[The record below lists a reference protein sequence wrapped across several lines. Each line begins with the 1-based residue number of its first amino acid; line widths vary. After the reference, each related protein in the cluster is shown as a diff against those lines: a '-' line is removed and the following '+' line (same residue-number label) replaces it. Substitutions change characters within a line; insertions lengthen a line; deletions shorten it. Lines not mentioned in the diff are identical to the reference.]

1 MRLSLLARAVAPVF
15 VACAAMLAGCED
27 HHKVNEAIA
36 SEQLG
41 KIVPVVRESV
51 AQVRRGLPEG
61 AAKLG
66 TLIETDPG
74 ANLAGLQKAIQS
86 ARSAVKDLDLA
97 KSTFFSFADTSG
109 VVLRSEADPDLLAQK
124 SVFAAFPMLKKAAEP
139 NSGIV
144 EVYGEMQEMR
154 GVRNGPDQQW
164 VLAHPVKT
172 PDGAVKGMFVTGWS
186 YRIFARYLEDTAKR
200 NLQESIKQ
208 QGKKNEPLLYLF
220 VVKDTQA
227 YGSPVTP
234 DVSAEAIGKLDLV
247 TKTASG
253 PYRGSIEITHRAFGV
268 AAERTPDLGDNAA
281 VAVIISEI

>member
-1 MRLSLLARAVAPVF
+1 MRLSLVARAVAPFFIALAPVI
-15 VACAAMLAGCED
+15 AGCSD
-27 HHKVNEAIA
+27 QKVNEAIA
-36 SEQLG
+36 AEQLG
-41 KIVPVVRESV
+41 KIVPVAKECV

-74 ANLAGLQKAIQS
+74 ANLVGLQKAIQS

-97 KSTFFSFADTSG
+97 KSTFFSFADTAG

-124 SVFAAFPMLKKAAEP
+124 PVLAAFPALKKALEP

-154 GVRNGPDQQW
+154 GVRNGADHQW

-186 YRIFARYLEDTAKR
+186 YRLLARYLEDTAKR
-200 NLQESIKQ
+200 NLAESIKQ

-220 VVKDTQA
+220 VLKDKKA
-227 YGSPVTP
+227 YGAPVTP
-234 DVSAEAIGKLDLV
+234 DVSAEAIEKLDLV
-247 TKTASG
+247 TKAASG
-253 PYRGSIEITHRAFGV
+253 PYRCSVEITERKFGV
-268 AAERTPDLGDNAA
+268 AAERTPDLGENAA
-281 VAVIISEI
+281 VAVLISEI